1 MPISRF
7 QYIPGY
13 RLPSRIITF
22 GLVGFKS
29 QGYASI
35 LVLISY
41 VVSTRHA
48 TAFPQNVDMCFTG
61 YANDNAVNGKTPGE
75 RDVATTNARCHDRL
89 FGYSAWIK
97 SSLLAGYCGAV
108 SAFYQQSSVLQTLIQ
123 RMQPTIVQGGLH
135 YKLSARATSH
145 LRTNSVR
152 KQLQCLEYIAT
163 SNIAAYQ
170 SNSCSNTPVDY

>member
-41 VVSTRHA
+41 VVSTRYA

-61 YANDNAVNGKTPGE
+61 YANHNAENQTPDE
-75 RDVATTNARCHDRL
+75 RYVTTTNARCHDRL
-89 FGYSAWIK
+89 FGSSAWIK

-108 SAFYQQSSVLQTLIQ
+108 SAYL
-123 RMQPTIVQGGLH
+123 PTVERSPNVDPEN
-135 YKLSARATSH
+135 SAHRCTRWTA
-145 LRTNSVR
+145 L
-152 KQLQCLEYIAT
+152 
-163 SNIAAYQ
+163 
-170 SNSCSNTPVDY
+170 